1 LNNEFLSRNGHK
13 VKTVNNG
20 ADAIEIIK
28 VEVFDLVLS
37 DLAMPDVYG
46 YDVVNAVNNLEKRP
60 KVGIITGWSGKLEP
74 VDGKEF
80 KVDFYLKKP
89 FKLSELTKQINIA
102 FDAD

>member
-1 LNNEFLSRNGHK
+1 LHG
-13 VKTVNNG
+13 TAG
-20 ADAIEIIK
+20 IIK
-28 VEVFDLVLS
+28 FNRFFCASFISCFNFYEI
-37 DLAMPDVYG
+37 
-46 YDVVNAVNNLEKRP
+46 NNLKKRP